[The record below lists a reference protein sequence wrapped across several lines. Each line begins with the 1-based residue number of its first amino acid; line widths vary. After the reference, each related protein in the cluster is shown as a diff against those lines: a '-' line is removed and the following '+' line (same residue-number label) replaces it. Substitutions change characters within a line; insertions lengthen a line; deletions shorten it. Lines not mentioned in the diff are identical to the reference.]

1 MANTYI
7 EYGTY
12 RSITFS
18 REDFNRSLRTVASNF
33 ENSANVIPSNQNFTT
48 DISNINVPQGTIAY
62 HKGVLYCY
70 SDTLKKSLNLGGS
83 WTRTAFSPKQE
94 NGYQALLA
102 NVEAVEVGTMVSTVS
117 ADPNLARDA
126 SLYLRIH
133 GVESAGSLL
142 NLTSGDFPAGSA
154 TTIKFKDSAIIDL
167 SLIQNAINTSDIADG
182 AVTGPK
188 FATASIG
195 PTEIEDGKVYTA
207 NFKNGAVTTIKIKD
221 DDIVSSKIADNSIRT
236 NHIRDRQITRAKIAP
251 NALTNDKFS
260 TINGNKLANNT
271 VGIQEIK
278 GLTQT
283 NATRS
288 YLLATGGDSFKWSN

>member
-18 REDFNRSLRTVASNF
+18 RQDFNKSLRTVASNF
-33 ENSANVIPSNQNFTT
+33 QNNANVIPSTQNFTA
-48 DISNINVPQGTIAY
+48 DISNINVPQGTIVY
-62 HKGVLYCY
+62 HKNVLYGY
-70 SDTLKKSLNLGGS
+70 SDKLKKSTNLGGS

-102 NVEAVEVGTMVSTVS
+102 NVESVEVGTMVSTVS
-117 ADPNLARDA
+117 ADPNLSRDA
-126 SLYLRIH
+126 SLFLRIH

-142 NLTSGDFPAGSA
+142 DLTSGAFPDGSA
-154 TTIKFKDSAIIDL
+154 TTQKFKNSAIIDL

-207 NFKNGAVTTIKIKD
+207 NFKNGAVTTSKIKN
-221 DDIVSSKIADNSIRT
+221 DDIISAKIADASVRT
-236 NHIRDRQITRAKIAP
+236 NHIRDRQVTGTEIAD
-251 NALTNDKFS
+251 NALTKDKFN
-260 TINGNKLANNT
+260 TIQGNKLANNT

-283 NATRS
+283 NAPRS
-288 YLLATGGDSFKWSN
+288 YMLATGGDGFKWSN